1 MSDNQTLPGKETK
14 PMLLLMLTALSGEF
28 PANQLER
35 LGSGAYMDNVVKG
48 LKRDG
53 LLRSY
58 YKDKL
63 RGFRLTAKAKALLL
77 SDNPGRFLFYLT
89 GNCET
94 NQPKSEVTRRLRL
107 HRMAEAIITMHGA
120 GVSVFR
126 DEKPEVFFPEDSQS
140 HAPPVTVPAFYSSRE
155 MKELGTEF
163 VKIRGARAVG
173 VLLTE
178 DQIFVVYNT
187 GSAMMKWEYKS
198 EMRTKALVKTVLCRE
213 RLAHQYRPDAL
224 HGLLLG
230 GGMDMACQ
238 LLTGPEKGKRNYFIL
253 DGNYDRFHY
262 IPNDHAGEVILKL
275 LYSSRKMAELDEI
288 LSENL
293 LPCQR
298 GSVLENDGMNHKGQP
313 VLFAYTMDLPR
324 ILRFH
329 QALELQ
335 GITGVMLCFDFQV
348 EALRQFCGERVAF
361 ETISLKKYEGR
372 FCN

>member
-1 MSDNQTLPGKETK
+1 
-14 PMLLLMLTALSGEF
+14 MLLLMLTALSGEF
-28 PANQLER
+28 PAYQLER

-77 SDNPGRFLFYLT
+77 ADNPGRFLFYLT

-94 NQPKSEVTRRLRL
+94 NQPKSEITRRLRL

-120 GVSVFR
+120 SISVFR
-126 DEKPEVFFPEDSQS
+126 DEKPEVFFPEGLQI

-163 VKIRGARAVG
+163 VKIRGTRAVG

-178 DQIFVVYNT
+178 NQIFVVYNT

-238 LLTGPEKGKRNYFIL
+238 LLTGPEKGQRNYFIL

-262 IPNDHAGEVILKL
+262 IPNDHAGEVILNL
-275 LYSSRKMAELDEI
+275 LCSSRKMAELDEI